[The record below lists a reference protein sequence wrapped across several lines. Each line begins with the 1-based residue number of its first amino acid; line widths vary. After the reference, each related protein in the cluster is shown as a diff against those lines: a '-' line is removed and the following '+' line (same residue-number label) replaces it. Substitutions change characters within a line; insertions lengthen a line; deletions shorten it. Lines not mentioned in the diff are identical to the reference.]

1 VIRAA
6 RQLAALL
13 EEELGAPSPPELPR
27 EVALTRALLAAYPD
41 RVAVRRSARSD
52 RVVLVGGRGARMGR
66 DSAVRTG
73 ALLLVLDLAAGR
85 RGQVSEA
92 WIRLAT
98 HVDEAWLPAGSL
110 AEAVAYEL
118 DAGAGR
124 VVGRKRRTYRDLVVH
139 EVEVPVTDPGR
150 ASRVLVAAAGGD
162 LERSLGLDRKE
173 VRTFLARLR
182 NLAAWRPELELPRFD
197 EAALRDLLPGL
208 AAGRKSLAEL
218 AEAPLTAVLEGSLS
232 FAQRRALAA
241 DAPERLE
248 VPSGSRIALEWDEGE
263 PPILAV
269 RIQEL
274 FGLTETPRVAGG
286 RVPVLLHLL
295 APNYRPQQVTDDLG
309 GFWERTYPQVRKELA
324 GRYPR
329 HAWPQ
334 DPARAEPEA
343 KGGRRGRA

>member
-1 VIRAA
+1 
-6 RQLAALL
+6 
-13 EEELGAPSPPELPR
+13 
-27 EVALTRALLAAYPD
+27 
-41 RVAVRRSARSD
+41 
-52 RVVLVGGRGARMGR
+52 
-66 DSAVRTG
+66 
-73 ALLLVLDLAAGR
+73 
-85 RGQVSEA
+85 
-92 WIRLAT
+92 
-98 HVDEAWLPAGSL
+98 VDEAWLPAGSL

-232 FAQRRALAA
+232 FGQRRALAA

-248 VPSGSRIALEWDEGE
+248 VPSGSRIALEWAEGE

-269 RIQEL
+269 RIQEM